1 MDLRD
6 TPEEAA
12 WRQEVRAFIDKELP
26 QRFKDEP
33 MDSEEAAALWGD
45 PDMMAWRSK
54 LAERGWIAPSWPKE
68 YGGAAFTLMQQ
79 FIMGEE
85 MAEAYAPSVGGAGI
99 SMVGPTL
106 IAHGTEEQKKEFLPK
121 IASGELICTMA
132 QLEPNGLFDAS
143 GITVKATHKG
153 DHYVLEGTKV
163 FVEMANVANYI
174 ICVARTDK
182 GASADDGITVFI
194 VDAKSPGVHIE
205 VIPTIGMDKLCEVQF
220 KNVTVPQ
227 KNVLGKPDKGWHIV
241 ENVMRRGSIAKCAE
255 SIGGM
260 QAAVDM
266 TVAYSKERVQ
276 YDRPI
281 GAFQALQHIMA
292 DMWTA
297 MQTSRYIVYQA
308 AWMESEGLPC
318 TKEVAMAKAYVNE
331 KYKWVTEKG
340 VLLHGAIGTSREHDI
355 PLYFR
360 RAKSADI
367 RYGGTDFNRE
377 IVAKKIGLV
386 S

>member
-1 MDLRD
+1 MNIAFTEEQEMLRK
-6 TPEEAA
+6 AA
-12 WRQEVRAFIDKELP
+12 RDFLTAECPKKKVKELEE
-26 QRFKDEP
+26 DEKKGYSP
-33 MDSEEAAALWGD
+33 EIWKKMSDL
-45 PDMMAWRSK
+45 
-54 LAERGWIAPSWPKE
+54 GWQGMVIPEK
-68 YGGAAFTLMQQ
+68 YGGQGMSYQDFTILL
-79 FIMGEE
+79 EE
-85 MAEAYAPSVGGAGI
+85 MGRNILP
-99 SMVGPTL
+99 GPFICTV
-106 IAHGTEEQKKEFLPK
+106 IEGVYPIMDAGTEEQKKELLSK
-121 IASGELICTMA
+121 IANGELICTMA

-143 GITVKATHKG
+143 GITLKATHKG

-163 FVEMANVANYI
+163 FVEMANVADYML
-174 ICVARTDK
+174 CVARTGK
-182 GASADDGITVFI
+182 GTAGDGITVFI
-194 VDAKSPGVHIE
+194 VDAKSHGIHVE
-205 VIPTIGMDKLCEVQF
+205 VMPTIGMDKLCEVQF
-220 KNVTVPQ
+220 KNVAVPS
-227 KNVLGKPDKGWHIV
+227 KNVLGKPDTGWHIV
-241 ENVMRRGSIAKCAE
+241 ENVMRRGAIAKCAE

-355 PLYFR
+355 PLYYR

-367 RYGGTDFNRE
+367 RYGGTDLQRE
-377 IVAKKIGLV
+377 IVANKIGLV

>member
-1 MDLRD
+1 MNIAFTEEQEMLRK
-6 TPEEAA
+6 AA
-12 WRQEVRAFIDKELP
+12 RDFLTAECPKKMVKELEE
-26 QRFKDEP
+26 DEKKGYSP
-33 MDSEEAAALWGD
+33 EIWKK
-45 PDMMAWRSK
+45 MAD
-54 LAERGWIAPSWPKE
+54 LGWQGMVIPEK
-68 YGGAAFTLMQQ
+68 YGGQGMSFQDFTILL
-79 FIMGEE
+79 EE
-85 MAEAYAPSVGGAGI
+85 MGRNILPGPFICTIIEGAYPLMDA
-99 SMVGPTL
+99 
-106 IAHGTEEQKKEFLPK
+106 GTEEQKKEFLPK

-143 GITVKATHKG
+143 GITLKATHKG

-174 ICVARTDK
+174 LCVARTGK
-182 GASADDGITVFI
+182 GTAEDGITIFI
-194 VDAKSPGVHIE
+194 VDAKSPGIHVE

-220 KNVTVPQ
+220 KDVS
-227 KNVLGKPDKGWHIV
+227 VLTDNIVGKVDKGWAIV
-241 ENVMRRGSIAKCAE
+241 ENVMRRGAIAKCAE
-255 SIGGM
+255 SVGGM
-260 QAAVDM
+260 QAVVDM

-297 MQTSRYIVYQA
+297 MQTSRYILYQA
-308 AWMESEGLPC
+308 AWIESENLPC
-318 TKEVAMAKAYVNE
+318 TKEVAMAKAYINE

-340 VLLHGAIGTSREHDI
+340 VLLHGAIGTSREHDV

-360 RAKSADI
+360 RAKAADI
-367 RYGGTDFNRE
+367 RYGGTDFQRE
-377 IVAKKIGLV
+377 IVAGRIGLV

>member
-1 MDLRD
+1 MNIAFTEEQEMLRK
-6 TPEEAA
+6 AA
-12 WRQEVRAFIDKELP
+12 RDFLTAECPKKKVKELEE
-26 QRFKDEP
+26 DEKKGYSP
-33 MDSEEAAALWGD
+33 EIWKKMSDL
-45 PDMMAWRSK
+45 
-54 LAERGWIAPSWPKE
+54 GWQGMVIPEK
-68 YGGAAFTLMQQ
+68 YGGQGMSYQDFTILL
-79 FIMGEE
+79 EE
-85 MAEAYAPSVGGAGI
+85 MGRNILP
-99 SMVGPTL
+99 GPFICTV
-106 IAHGTEEQKKEFLPK
+106 IEGVYPIMDAGTEEQKKELLSK
-121 IASGELICTMA
+121 IANGELICTMA

-143 GITVKATHKG
+143 GITLKATHKG

-163 FVEMANVANYI
+163 FVEMANVADYML
-174 ICVARTDK
+174 CVARTGK
-182 GASADDGITVFI
+182 GTAGDGITVFI
-194 VDAKSPGVHIE
+194 VDAKSHGIHVE
-205 VIPTIGMDKLCEVQF
+205 VMPTIGMDKLCEVQF
-220 KNVTVPQ
+220 KNVVVPS
-227 KNVLGKPDKGWHIV
+227 KNVLGKPDTGWHIV
-241 ENVMRRGSIAKCAE
+241 ENVMRRGAIAKCAE

-355 PLYFR
+355 PLYYR

-367 RYGGTDFNRE
+367 RYGGTDFQRE
-377 IVAKKIGLV
+377 TVANKIGLV

>member
-1 MDLRD
+1 MNIAFTEEQEMLRK
-6 TPEEAA
+6 AA
-12 WRQEVRAFIDKELP
+12 RDFLTAECPKKMVKELEE
-26 QRFKDEP
+26 DEKKGYSP
-33 MDSEEAAALWGD
+33 EIWKK
-45 PDMMAWRSK
+45 MAD
-54 LAERGWIAPSWPKE
+54 LGWQGMVIPEK
-68 YGGAAFTLMQQ
+68 YGGQGMSFQDFTILL
-79 FIMGEE
+79 EE
-85 MAEAYAPSVGGAGI
+85 MGRNILP
-99 SMVGPTL
+99 GPFICTL
-106 IAHGTEEQKKEFLPK
+106 IEGAYPLMDAGTEEQKKEFLPK
-121 IASGELICTMA
+121 IASGELICTTA

-143 GITVKATHKG
+143 GITLKATHKV
-153 DHYVLEGTKV
+153 DHYVLDGTKV

-174 ICVARTDK
+174 LYVARTGK
-182 GASADDGITVFI
+182 GTTEDGITIFW
-194 VDAKSPGVHIE
+194 VDAKSPGIHIE
-205 VIPTIGMDKLCEVQF
+205 VMPTIGMDKLCEVQF
-220 KNVTVPQ
+220 KNVSVPAD
-227 KNVLGKPDKGWHIV
+227 NIIGKVDKGWAIV
-241 ENVMRRGSIAKCAE
+241 ENVMRRGAIAKCAE
-255 SIGGM
+255 SVGGM

-308 AWMESEGLPC
+308 AWMESENLPC

-360 RAKSADI
+360 RAKAADI
-367 RYGGTDFNRE
+367 RYGGTDFQRE
-377 IVAKKIGLV
+377 TVANKIGLV
-386 S
+386 F

>member
-1 MDLRD
+1 MTFQDFTILLEEIGRNILPGPFICTVIEGAYPIMD
-6 TPEEAA
+6 A
-12 WRQEVRAFIDKELP
+12 
-26 QRFKDEP
+26 
-33 MDSEEAAALWGD
+33 
-45 PDMMAWRSK
+45 
-54 LAERGWIAPSWPKE
+54 
-68 YGGAAFTLMQQ
+68 
-79 FIMGEE
+79 
-85 MAEAYAPSVGGAGI
+85 
-99 SMVGPTL
+99 
-106 IAHGTEEQKKEFLPK
+106 GTEAQKKEFLPK
-121 IASGELICTMA
+121 IANGESIFVMA

-143 GITVKATHKG
+143 GVTLKATHKG

-163 FVEMANVANYI
+163 FVEMANVANYVL
-174 ICVARTDK
+174 CVARTDK
-182 GASADDGITVFI
+182 GASAEDGVTVFI
-194 VDAKSPGVHIE
+194 VDTKRHGVHIE
-205 VIPTIGMDKLCEVQF
+205 VMPTIGMDKLCEVQF

-227 KNVLGKPDKGWHIV
+227 KHVLGKPDKGWNIV
-241 ENVMRRGSIAKCAE
+241 ENVMRRGAIAKCAE
-255 SIGGM
+255 SVGGM

-292 DMWTA
+292 DVWTA

-308 AWMESEGLPC
+308 AWMESEGMPC

-331 KYKWVTEKG
+331 KYKWVTERG

-367 RYGGTDFNRE
+367 RYGGTDFQRD
-377 IVAKKIGLV
+377 IVANKIGLV

>member
-1 MDLRD
+1 MNIAFTEEQEMLRK
-6 TPEEAA
+6 AA
-12 WRQEVRAFIDKELP
+12 RDFLTAECPKKMVKELEE
-26 QRFKDEP
+26 DEKKGYSP
-33 MDSEEAAALWGD
+33 VIWKK
-45 PDMMAWRSK
+45 MAD
-54 LAERGWIAPSWPKE
+54 LGWQGMVIPEKYKGQGMTFQDFAV
-68 YGGAAFTLMQQ
+68 LL
-79 FIMGEE
+79 EE
-85 MAEAYAPSVGGAGI
+85 MGRNILPGPFICTVIEGAYPIMDA
-99 SMVGPTL
+99 
-106 IAHGTEEQKKEFLPK
+106 GTEEQKKEFLPG
-121 IASGELICTMA
+121 IASGELIFTMA

-153 DHYVLEGTKV
+153 DHYVLDGTKV

-174 ICVARTDK
+174 LCVARADK

-205 VIPTIGMDKLCEVQF
+205 VMPTIGMDKLCEVQF

>member
-1 MDLRD
+1 MNIAFSEEQEMLRKAARDFLTAECPKKKVKELEEDEKKGYSPEIWKKMSDLGWQGMVIPEKYGGQGMSYQDFTILLEEMGRNILPGPFICTVSEGVYPLRD
-6 TPEEAA
+6 A
-12 WRQEVRAFIDKELP
+12 
-26 QRFKDEP
+26 
-33 MDSEEAAALWGD
+33 
-45 PDMMAWRSK
+45 
-54 LAERGWIAPSWPKE
+54 
-68 YGGAAFTLMQQ
+68 
-79 FIMGEE
+79 
-85 MAEAYAPSVGGAGI
+85 
-99 SMVGPTL
+99 
-106 IAHGTEEQKKEFLPK
+106 GTEEPKKELLSK
-121 IASGELICTMA
+121 IANGELICTMA

-143 GITVKATHKG
+143 GITLKATHKG
-153 DHYVLEGTKV
+153 DHYVLAGTKV
-163 FVEMANVANYI
+163 FVEMANVADYML
-174 ICVARTDK
+174 CVARTGK
-182 GASADDGITVFI
+182 GTAGDGITVFI
-194 VDAKSPGVHIE
+194 VDAKSHGIHVE
-205 VIPTIGMDKLCEVQF
+205 VMPTIGMDKLCEVQF
-220 KNVTVPQ
+220 KNVVVPS
-227 KNVLGKPDKGWHIV
+227 KNVLGKPDTGWHIV
-241 ENVMRRGSIAKCAE
+241 ENVMRRGAIAKCAE

-355 PLYFR
+355 PLYYR

-367 RYGGTDFNRE
+367 RYGGTDFQRE
-377 IVAKKIGLV
+377 IVANKIGLV

>member
-1 MDLRD
+1 MNIAFTEEQEMLRKAARDFLTAECPKKKVRELEEDEKKGYSPEIWKKMADLGWQGMVI
-6 TPEEAA
+6 PE
-12 WRQEVRAFIDKELP
+12 K
-26 QRFKDEP
+26 
-33 MDSEEAAALWGD
+33 
-45 PDMMAWRSK
+45 
-54 LAERGWIAPSWPKE
+54 
-68 YGGAAFTLMQQ
+68 YGGQGMSYQDFTILLEEIGRNILPGP
-79 FIMGEE
+79 FICTVIEG
-85 MAEAYAPSVGGAGI
+85 AYPIMDA
-99 SMVGPTL
+99 
-106 IAHGTEEQKKEFLPK
+106 GTEEQKKEFLPK
-121 IASGELICTMA
+121 VANGELILTMA
-132 QLEPNGLFDAS
+132 QIETNGLFDAS
-143 GITVKATHKG
+143 GIALKATHKG

-163 FVEMANVANYI
+163 FVEMANVADYAL
-174 ICVARTDK
+174 CVARTGK
-182 GASADDGITVFI
+182 GTAEDGITVFI

-205 VIPTIGMDKLCEVQF
+205 IMPTIGMDKLCEMQF
-220 KNVTVPQ
+220 KNVSVPA
-227 KNVLGKPDKGWHIV
+227 KNVLGKVDKGWHIV
-241 ENVMRRGSIAKCAE
+241 ENVMRRGAIAKCAA

-331 KYKWVTEKG
+331 KYKWVTERG

-360 RAKSADI
+360 RAKAADI
-367 RYGGTDFNRE
+367 RYGGTDFQRE
-377 IVAKKIGLV
+377 IVASKIGLV

>member
-1 MDLRD
+1 MNIAFTEEQEMLRK
-6 TPEEAA
+6 AA
-12 WRQEVRAFIDKELP
+12 RDFLVAECPKKLVKELEE
-26 QRFKDEP
+26 DEKKGYSP
-33 MDSEEAAALWGD
+33 EIWKK
-45 PDMMAWRSK
+45 MAD
-54 LAERGWIAPSWPKE
+54 LGWQGMVIPEK
-68 YGGAAFTLMQQ
+68 YGGQGMSFQDFTILL
-79 FIMGEE
+79 EE
-85 MAEAYAPSVGGAGI
+85 MGRNILP
-99 SMVGPTL
+99 GPFICTL
-106 IAHGTEEQKKEFLPK
+106 IEGAYPLMDAGTEDQKKEFLPK

-143 GITVKATHKG
+143 GITLKATQKG
-153 DHYVLEGTKV
+153 DSYVLDGTKV

-174 ICVARTDK
+174 LCMARTGK
-182 GASADDGITVFI
+182 GPTEDGITVFL
-194 VDAKSPGVHIE
+194 VDAKSPGIHIE
-205 VIPTIGMDKLCEVQF
+205 VMPTIGMDKLCEVQF
-220 KNVTVPQ
+220 KNVSVRAE
-227 KNVLGKPDKGWHIV
+227 NIIGKVGKGWAVV
-241 ENVMRRGSIAKCAE
+241 ENVMRRGAIAKCAE

-260 QAAVDM
+260 QVVVDM

-308 AWMESEGLPC
+308 AWMESENLPC
-318 TKEVAMAKAYVNE
+318 AREVAMAKAYVNE

-340 VLLHGAIGTSREHDI
+340 VLLHGAIGTSREHDV

-360 RAKSADI
+360 RAKAADI
-367 RYGGTDFNRE
+367 RYGGTDFQRE
-377 IVAKKIGLV
+377 IVANRIGLV

>member
-1 MDLRD
+1 
-6 TPEEAA
+6 
-12 WRQEVRAFIDKELP
+12 
-26 QRFKDEP
+26 
-33 MDSEEAAALWGD
+33 
-45 PDMMAWRSK
+45 
-54 LAERGWIAPSWPKE
+54 
-68 YGGAAFTLMQQ
+68 
-79 FIMGEE
+79 
-85 MAEAYAPSVGGAGI
+85 
-99 SMVGPTL
+99 
-106 IAHGTEEQKKEFLPK
+106 
-121 IASGELICTMA
+121 
-132 QLEPNGLFDAS
+132 
-143 GITVKATHKG
+143 
-153 DHYVLEGTKV
+153 
-163 FVEMANVANYI
+163 MANVANYI
-174 ICVARTDK
+174 LCVARTAK
-182 GASADDGITVFI
+182 GASAEDGITVFI

-205 VIPTIGMDKLCEVQF
+205 VMPTIGMDKLCEVQF